1 MTVKAAQSNF
11 FKYRMVLERNGV
23 LLGGGGGG
31 DLSAILI
38 LDSLDLLAL
47 P

>member
-31 DLSAILI
+31 GGSKCDFDLG
-38 LDSLDLLAL
+38 
-47 P
+47 